1 MLGSLGQTSG
11 CVRRNLPG
19 EVRVSMPAA
28 DHRFT
33 AWTRAG
39 LWPRLHRLVLD
50 ELGAHGQIDW
60 MSTIVGAAV
69 AKEGTPTDSDDGGEH
84 LPSGV

>member
-1 MLGSLGQTSG
+1 M
-11 CVRRNLPG
+11 
-19 EVRVSMPAA
+19 
-28 DHRFT
+28 
-33 AWTRAG
+33 
-39 LWPRLHRLVLD
+39 LD